1 MTLAMTTKSGG
12 ESGISRVGSMRF
24 KLESA
29 EEKPGR
35 PARSKK
41 TLLNLGHGRW
51 YSQSPRPRFKRV
63 FAPLFSKSGLFL
75 IKLKHMML

>member
-1 MTLAMTTKSGG
+1 VNQQQARTSF
-12 ESGISRVGSMRF
+12 S
-24 KLESA
+24 

-51 YSQSPRPRFKRV
+51 YSQSPWPRFKRV
-63 FAPLFSKSGLFL
+63 FAPLFAKSGLFL